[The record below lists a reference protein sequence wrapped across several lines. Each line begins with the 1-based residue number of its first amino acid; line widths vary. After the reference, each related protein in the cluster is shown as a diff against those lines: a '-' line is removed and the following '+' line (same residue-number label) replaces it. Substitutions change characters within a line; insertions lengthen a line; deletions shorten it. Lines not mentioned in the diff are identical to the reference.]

1 MGLRIRQ
8 TSNRARVAVVSLAVI
23 ALALQPA
30 VSFVR
35 GIDVWALAG
44 EPDLSKISFTAPR
57 YVREN
62 NAGDMTAQLKTDK
75 TPTDVKFYIDDR
87 DGAPLPG
94 TQKSLSEWR
103 LYTALSAGKHAVF
116 ADVKIG
122 GEWYELPGQGTVYS
136 LDTPNVSYTFPNE
149 KNDLFRPGDNPM
161 RVKIDDEFEQF
172 EQVYFELYHYDKAT
186 GKYGDKIGVFNVAR
200 DHCDLRAAG
209 RYVLCDIDAA
219 VAKASEPGTKTWQ
232 PLLAGT
238 YAAKLKSDTYANNGV
253 RYHDA
258 AYWSHPFT
266 VDSVSPVVT
275 DFKIEGSTTVGNI
288 VKVAAKAEDDN
299 QLESVN
305 FYVTRPRED
314 GACTGNGTKL
324 AESRA
329 TYADVDG
336 YYRAALNVAGGEFTT
351 GTYCVNA
358 VARDGAMGNSG
369 IARLA
374 FVVDHTPPAVSLR
387 LTSKPTMMASSGPI
401 TLMGTVGES
410 LAVLKLTNL
419 RTGEEVNLKN
429 NVDGNGKW
437 SYAVPSKAIVA
448 GEYSFSLYAEDA
460 HGNHATETIG
470 PVTVTPYVPGAAR
483 GVSPDLA
490 RPLDDAFV
498 VPRQLPVAGV
508 TAPFTANEADVAIE
522 KPEVLGTQTEKD
534 APTPH
539 ETAAIAASE
548 DGWKF
553 FGIAW
558 YWWTLAVGG
567 LGAASWWAVASLR
580 QRFAQDV
587 L

>member
-8 TSNRARVAVVSLAVI
+8 TSGRARVAVVSLAVI
-23 ALALQPA
+23 ALAAQPVA
-30 VSFVR
+30 GFLH
-35 GIDVWALAG
+35 GIDAWALTS
-44 EPDLSKISFTAPR
+44 EPDLSKISFAAPKH
-57 YVREN
+57 VREN
-62 NAGDMTAQLKTDK
+62 NVGDLAAQLKTDK
-75 TPTDVKFYIDDR
+75 TPTDVKFYVDDR
-87 DGAPLPG
+87 DGASLAG
-94 TQKSLSEWR
+94 TQKSLNEWR
-103 LYTALSAGKHAVF
+103 LYTALSAGKHTIF
-116 ADVKIG
+116 AYVKIG
-122 GEWYELPGQGTVYS
+122 GEWHELPERGTVYS
-136 LDTPNVSYTFPNE
+136 LDMPHASYTFPNE
-149 KNDLFRPGDNPM
+149 KNDLFRPSDNPM

-219 VAKASEPGTKTWQ
+219 VAKASELGTKTWQ

-275 DFKIEGSTTVGNI
+275 DLKIEGSTTVGSI
-288 VKVAAKAEDDN
+288 VKVAAQAEDDN

-336 YYRAALNVAGGEFTT
+336 YYRVALNVAGGEFTT

-358 VARDGAMGNSG
+358 AARDGAMSNSG

-419 RTGEEVNLKN
+419 RTGEEVSLKN
-429 NVDGNGKW
+429 NVDSNGKW

-448 GEYSFSLYAEDA
+448 GEYNFSLYAEDA
-460 HGNHATETIG
+460 HGNYTTETLG
-470 PVTVTPYVPGAAR
+470 PITVTPYVPGVER
-483 GVSPDLA
+483 GVSPNLA

-498 VPRQLPVAGV
+498 VPRQLPVANAATPLV
-508 TAPFTANEADVAIE
+508 TGDTDVTVE
-522 KPEVLGTQTEKD
+522 QPEVLGTQTEED
-534 APTPH
+534 APAPH
-539 ETAAIAASE
+539 EAAAIAASE

-553 FGIAW
+553 FGVAW

-580 QRFAQDV
+580 QRFAQDI